1 MGKKPSRRDRPRRS
15 GWRWVVGL
23 SVLAVVIAG
32 FWWLQGAQTV
42 SGGTPRLQADKI
54 EVDLGDFPFE
64 KMARAVFTLTNAG
77 DGPLKILDVSPV
89 RALQG
94 C

>member
-1 MGKKPSRRDRPRRS
+1 MSKGQGEQQGGRRW
-15 GWRWVVGL
+15 GWRWTVAGAI
-23 SVLAVVIAG
+23 LAIAVAAA
-32 FWWLQGAQTV
+32 WWISEAQRPAAGA
-42 SGGTPRLQADKI
+42 PRLVADRT
-54 EVDLGDFPFE
+54 EMDLGDFPFE
-64 KMARAVFTLTNAG
+64 KMARAVFTLTNGG